1 MNSRSGAT
9 RGRETGSIGPDSCSH
24 CSCVTLDENKAL
36 AKRFIEEVFVRQ
48 DERAADE
55 LTAPDFVPHSWPGVE
70 PGVENLKV
78 AQRRVSAG
86 LEDARMT
93 IEDVIGEGDKVVVR
107 LTSHGRHAGDFMGIP
122 ASGKGYDISEIH
134 IFRIADGKV
143 AEHWRDADLLG
154 MLRQLGALPMPAAT
168 GSR

>member
-1 MNSRSGAT
+1 M
-9 RGRETGSIGPDSCSH
+9 
-24 CSCVTLDENKAL
+24 TLEQNKAI
-36 AKRFIEEVFVRQ
+36 AQRFIQEVFVRQ

-70 PGVENLKV
+70 PGVESLKQ

-93 IEDVIGEGDKVVVR
+93 VEDVIAEGDKVVVR
-107 LTSHGRHAGDFMGIP
+107 LTSHGRHAGEFMGMP
-122 ASGKGYDISEIH
+122 ASGKAYDISEIH
-134 IFRIADGKV
+134 IFRIENGKV
-143 AEHWRDADLLG
+143 AEHWRDADMLG
-154 MLRQLGALPMPAAT
+154 MLRQLYALPAAASS